1 MHSLPLYIWQNKNW
15 PNFTYDQATVMT
27 RLESCIQAVSPLKKL
42 SAILSD
48 EQRLDWEAAI
58 LLDETLASANNS
70 SG

>member
-1 MHSLPLYIWQNKNW
+1 
-15 PNFTYDQATVMT
+15 MT